1 MDEIKLGRKTELHEK
16 MLKKNEGK
24 KYGKHQELEIE
35 TSPVTTERDQ
45 KTIV

>member
-24 KYGKHQELEIE
+24 NMVSTKSWKLRQA
-35 TSPVTTERDQ
+35 Q
-45 KTIV
+45 